1 MYLKNGIYV
10 WFSVFRRDLIEIFKK
25 YVEFLG
31 VNFYDV
37 FNGGYCFWF
46 DVNEFKDFIRVK
58 KLLIIEIVGLYMYY
72 MIIYII

>member
-58 KLLIIEIVGLYMYY
+58 KLLILLV
-72 MIIYII
+72 YICVIW

>member
-10 WFSVFRRDLIEIFKK
+10 WLSVFRRDLIEIFKK

-58 KLLIIEIVGLYMYY
+58 KLLIIDIVGLYMYY

>member
-58 KLLIIEIVGLYMYY
+58 KLLIIDIVGLYMYY

>member
-58 KLLIIEIVGLYMYY
+58 KLLIIDIVGLYMFY

>member
-58 KLLIIEIVGLYMYY
+58 KLCKIDIGGLYYNLYY
-72 MIIYII
+72 LIVI